1 MLNKAQLEN
10 NFVLRSLISYSDIKS
25 KKTTHFLIL
34 QEMSTDKLY
43 TVNKFNATVQDSYKN
58 YLQAKITG
66 KQTPGFVEEE
76 IKRHLLSKVSET
88 LN

>member
-1 MLNKAQLEN
+1 
-10 NFVLRSLISYSDIKS
+10 
-25 KKTTHFLIL
+25 
-34 QEMSTDKLY
+34 MSTDKLY

-58 YLQAKITG
+58 YLQAKIAG